1 MNLLS
6 DPKKVNNYKNISLK
20 YKLSKLK
27 MSQTSQPYIK
37 AKFTGIFKR
46 ESKNPNGLFVFSDLK
61 WTYLKIEDCEK
72 IENYDVN
79 SQKTG
84 DYWFSK
90 KISTPNKFWSFGSKT
105 NILIPQ
111 GEEAVFSGKL
121 YNVLLR
127 NIELSKDSP
136 SIIDKGWHE
145 AKGDIYFQLSL
156 PEKPK
161 KIKKVS
167 GVNIVS
173 EPIKTKL
180 HFEEGAILTPIE
192 VSGNISSGNLPI
204 YTSEIGNKATIIQP
218 KTLSTESTSGKW
230 AKWISALFWFLI
242 FGLILFYLWT
252 SNRMF
257 FYILSVAGVLWLLS
271 RFMNFGG
278 ILKAIGSFVIFGL
291 LALFLLGMFYKS
303 SSGLT
308 PVKTREGNIKI
319 FPPKI
324 TDSTSGKNG
333 NNLSSEKEIK
343 WFDFVQESYLARY
356 KTSVSSFENSI
367 SEQSSLDEKAK
378 QSNSSLQYFT
388 RFYGGLYKI
397 DEKKVGEIV
406 KIFSDSAKRKNMDA
420 IETAEMVTT
429 FIQEIPYYLVHE
441 GTCENAINKGDD
453 FTVKYHQQG
462 KPCLPNVLGGVQSP
476 YEFLHNL
483 KGDCDTRSLLGYTI
497 LKELNIACSVWVSE
511 VYGHSILGVGLPVGY
526 GIYKK
531 INGVNHY
538 GVELTAKGYRL
549 GMVAPQNNNSENWQ
563 TTIYYNH

>member
-1 MNLLS
+1 ML
-6 DPKKVNNYKNISLK
+6 
-20 YKLSKLK
+20 
-27 MSQTSQPYIK
+27 QTGQSYIK
-37 AKFTGIFKR
+37 ARFTGLFKR
-46 ESKNPNGLFVFSDLK
+46 ENKNPTGLFVFSDLS
-61 WTYLKIEDCEK
+61 WIYFKIEDCEK
-72 IENYDVN
+72 IDNYDVN

-90 KISTPNKFWSFGSKT
+90 KIATSGSWSLGSKT

-121 YNVLLR
+121 YNVLIR
-127 NIELSKDSP
+127 NIELDQDSP
-136 SIIDKGWHE
+136 SFIDKGWHK

-161 KIKKVS
+161 KVRKVS
-167 GVNIVS
+167 GLNVIANPIDNSNPLSNEIV
-173 EPIKTKL
+173 
-180 HFEEGAILTPIE
+180 ATPSAE
-192 VSGNISSGNLPI
+192 VPGNISLGPIQIPPTEPDNEVTLP
-204 YTSEIGNKATIIQP
+204 QP
-218 KTLSTESTSGKW
+218 IALSTESTSGKW
-230 AKWISALFWFLI
+230 AKWISALFWFFI
-242 FGLILFYLWT
+242 FGLTLFYLWT

-257 FYILSVAGVLWLLS
+257 FYVLAVAGVLWLLS

-303 SSGLT
+303 SSGLR
-308 PVKTREGNIKI
+308 PVKTSDGNIKI
-319 FPPKI
+319 FPPKMI
-324 TDSTSGKNG
+324 DSSSGKVGNG
-333 NNLSSEKEIK
+333 LSSEKEIK

-356 KTSVSSFENSI
+356 ITSVSSFENSI
-367 SEQSSLDEKAK
+367 REQSNLKGK
-378 QSNSSLQYFT
+378 LNQSNSSLQYFT
-388 RFYGGLYKI
+388 RLYDGLNKI
-397 DEKKVGEIV
+397 DEDKVREVV
-406 KIFSDSAKRKNMDA
+406 KIFSDSAKKKNMDA
-420 IETAEMVTT
+420 IQTAEMVTT

-441 GTCENAINKGDD
+441 GSCENAVKKGDN
-453 FTVKYHQQG
+453 FTIQYHQQN
-462 KPCLPNVLGGVQSP
+462 KPCLPNVDGGVQSP

-526 GIYKK
+526 GLYKK

-549 GMVAPQNNNSENWQ
+549 GMVAPENNNSDNWE
-563 TTIYYNH
+563 TTLYYNH